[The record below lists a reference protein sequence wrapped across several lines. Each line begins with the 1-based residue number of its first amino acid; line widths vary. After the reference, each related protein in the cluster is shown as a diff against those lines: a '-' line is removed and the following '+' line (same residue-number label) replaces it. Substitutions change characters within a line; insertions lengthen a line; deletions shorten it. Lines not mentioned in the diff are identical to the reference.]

1 MLIGLISDTH
11 IRIPGYRANLSQ
23 LWTSELPVQVKEAF
37 RGVDLILHIG
47 DVYAIPILDELE
59 TVAPVLACEGDD
71 DPFDIMNDSRVKQ
84 KHILNLGGVTIW
96 LAHEIET
103 WSVDGHE
110 NPPDVIIF
118 GHTHQAALEKNNG
131 IIRINP
137 GSPTF
142 PAYRNELGSLGLL
155 KIESGKADAKI
166 IQLQGNLGGITG
178 SGRLQR

>member
-23 LWTSELPVQVKEAF
+23 LWTNELPVQVKEALK
-37 RGVDLILHIG
+37 GVDLILHAG

-71 DPFDIMNDSRVKQ
+71 DPFDIMNDRRVRQ
-84 KHILNLGGVTIW
+84 KHILNFEGATIW

-103 WSVDGHE
+103 WPLSAHE
-110 NPPDVIIF
+110 DTPDVIVF
-118 GHTHQAALEKNNG
+118 GHTHRAALENSGG

-142 PAYRNELGSLGLL
+142 PYYRNELGTVGLL
-155 KIESGKADAKI
+155 KINSGKVEAEI
-166 IQLQGNLGGITG
+166 IQLQGKLTGLPG
-178 SGRLQR
+178 SGRLSR